1 MFKCIISTS
10 IPSEWAP
17 ALCNADETGLNDC
30 ARCELT
36 QWLEQNGL
44 TGAEVFDFGV
54 EDSGFIR
61 CAVYVDS
68 MDARP
73 EVPKYLN
80 EYDCEE
86 WLNLRIAGDYP
97 AQWGSTAELAR
108 ELLGHTSDLDRPF
121 LQAVIDAE
129 TGEA

>member
-54 EDSGFIR
+54 EDSGLIR

-68 MDARP
+68 TDTRL
-73 EVPKYLN
+73 EVSKYLS
-80 EYDCEE
+80 EYDCEA
-86 WLNLRIAGDYP
+86 WLNLRITGDYP
-97 AQWGSTAELAR
+97 AQWDSAAELAR
-108 ELLGHTSDLDRPF
+108 ELLENASALDRPF
-121 LQAVIDAE
+121 LQAVIDSE
-129 TGEA
+129 TED

>member
-1 MFKCIISTS
+1 MLKCIISTS

-17 ALCNADETGLNDC
+17 ALCNADETGLC
-30 ARCELT
+30 ECSRQELT
-36 QWLEQNGL
+36 QWLDENGL
-44 TGAEVFDFGV
+44 TGAEVFDFGA

-68 MDARP
+68 TDARP
-73 EVPKYLN
+73 EVPKYLSD
-80 EYDCEE
+80 YDCEE
-86 WLNLRIAGDYP
+86 WLSLHIAGDSP
-97 AQWGSTAELAR
+97 AQWDSAAELAR
-108 ELLGHTSDLDRPF
+108 ELLKTASDLDKPF

>member
-1 MFKCIISTS
+1 MLKCIITTS

-17 ALCNADETGLNDC
+17 ALCNADETGLSDC
-30 ARCELT
+30 ARFDLA
-36 QWLEQNGL
+36 QWLGKNDL
-44 TGAEVFDFGV
+44 TGAEVFDFGA

-68 MDARP
+68 TDARP
-73 EVPKYLN
+73 EVSKYLS

-97 AQWGSTAELAR
+97 ARWNSAAELAR
-108 ELLGHTSDLDRPF
+108 DLIEHANDLDTPF

-129 TGEA
+129 TEAE